1 MKKINSEKLTEDIS
15 FEFYD
20 KSFDFEKTI
29 VTNFIEKFLPIIF
42 WLGFSIIIFNA
53 LNESIG
59 LFRWNFIE
67 GLFVFCKIFIPYTIA
82 YLIIFY
88 ILFLLKGIRD
98 SLEKK

>member
-1 MKKINSEKLTEDIS
+1 MKKITHKEDS
-15 FEFYD
+15 FKFYEHSKD
-20 KSFDFEKTI
+20 FDFEKSI

-59 LFRWNFIE
+59 LFKWNFLE
-67 GLFVFCKIFIPYTIA
+67 GVFTFCKIFVPYTIA
-82 YLIIFY
+82 YLIVFY

-98 SLEKK
+98 SLDKK